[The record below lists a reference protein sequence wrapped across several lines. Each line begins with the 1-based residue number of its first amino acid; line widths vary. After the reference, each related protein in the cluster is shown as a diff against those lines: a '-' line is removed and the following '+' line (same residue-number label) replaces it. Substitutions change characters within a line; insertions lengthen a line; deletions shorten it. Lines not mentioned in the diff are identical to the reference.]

1 MASELREFLQKVMIE
16 LWQEKL
22 NVKLKLRDEDYDE
35 RETDIKYNEELDKV
49 IQSIL
54 DYLKY
59 Y

>member
-1 MASELREFLQKVMIE
+1 MASDLREFLQKVMIE

-22 NVKLKLRDEDYDE
+22 NVKLKLRCEDYDE

>member
-22 NVKLKLRDEDYDE
+22 NIKLKLRDEDYDE

-54 DYLKY
+54 DYLKLY
-59 Y
+59 

>member
-1 MASELREFLQKVMIE
+1 MASDLREFLQKVMIE

-22 NVKLKLRDEDYDE
+22 NIKLKLRDEEYDE
-35 RETDIKYNEELDKV
+35 RETDIKHNEELDKV

>member
-22 NVKLKLRDEDYDE
+22 NIKLKLRDEDYDE

>member
-1 MASELREFLQKVMIE
+1 MASELREFLQKIMIE

-22 NVKLKLRDEDYDE
+22 NIKLKLRDENYDE

-54 DYLKY
+54 DYLKCY
-59 Y
+59 

>member
-1 MASELREFLQKVMIE
+1 MASEFLQKVMIE

-22 NVKLKLRDEDYDE
+22 NIKLKLRDENYDE

>member
-22 NVKLKLRDEDYDE
+22 NIKLKLRDENYDE

-49 IQSIL
+49 IQCIL
-54 DYLKY
+54 DYLKLY
-59 Y
+59 

>member
-1 MASELREFLQKVMIE
+1 MASELREFLQTVMIE
-16 LWQEKL
+16 LLQEKL
-22 NVKLKLRDEDYDE
+22 NIKLKLRDENYDE